1 MFIKARENP
10 QPPALNDNPDKQ
22 KGHFSWRIVVFA
34 VMVLAFATYAL
45 YILPVSS
52 SEFLGV
58 VVFFPNKAL
67 SSLQLICLWVKH
79 QASVLEGI

>member
-1 MFIKARENP
+1 
-10 QPPALNDNPDKQ
+10 
-22 KGHFSWRIVVFA
+22 
-34 VMVLAFATYAL
+34 MVLAFATYAL